1 LEEEKARP
9 DDAYTRGVVH
19 VDDCKRSLLMGIVC
33 RIRRDFLIGVEIA
46 AAAADAIPPRELCIV
61 NGKALSAFSLD
72 TTRWTGRWYQN
83 GFCDAVSVT
92 VRIGQS

>member
-1 LEEEKARP
+1 MEEEKARP
-9 DDAYTRGVVH
+9 DDAYTRGGVH
-19 VDDCKRSLLMGIVC
+19 VDDCKRSLLMGIVS

-61 NGKALSAFSLD
+61 NGKAPSAFSLD
-72 TTRWTGRWYQN
+72 TLDRTLVSN